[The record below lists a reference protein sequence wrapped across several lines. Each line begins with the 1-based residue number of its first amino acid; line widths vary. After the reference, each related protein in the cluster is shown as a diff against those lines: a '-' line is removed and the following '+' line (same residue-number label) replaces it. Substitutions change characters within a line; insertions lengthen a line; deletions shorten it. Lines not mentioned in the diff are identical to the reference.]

1 MNNIDKFFNQDAE
14 KFADAYLSYLSSVL
28 QVIDRVE
35 IRNFI
40 DVLLTARK
48 NRASIFFIG
57 NGGSASTATHFAN
70 DLAVGTNSYD
80 KPFRAISLTDNQA
93 IITAIGNDFGFEEVY
108 LRQLQLLAKPGDVV
122 VAISA
127 SGNSLN
133 LIKAFEYAKVNEI
146 RTFAITGFDGGKMKL
161 IADGGIHVPT
171 ESKEYGPAE
180 DAHLVIDHLV
190 ANYLSRLINQKPDL

>member
-1 MNNIDKFFNQDAE
+1 MNNIDKFFDKDAE
-14 KFADAYLSYLSSVL
+14 KFADAYLSYLSFVL
-28 QVIDRVE
+28 KAIDRGE

-40 DVLLTARK
+40 DFILTARK

-80 KPFRAISLTDNQA
+80 QPFRAISLTDNQA
-93 IITAIGNDFGFEEVY
+93 IITAIGNDFGFEQVY
-108 LRQLQLLAKPGDVV
+108 LRQLQLLAKPGDLV

-146 RTFAITGFDGGKMKL
+146 KTFAITGFDGGKMKL
-161 IADGGIHVPT
+161 MADGGIHVPT
-171 ESKEYGPAE
+171 DSKEYGPAE
-180 DAHLVIDHLV
+180 DVHLVIDHLV
-190 ANYLSRLINQKPDL
+190 ANYLSRLVNQKSDV